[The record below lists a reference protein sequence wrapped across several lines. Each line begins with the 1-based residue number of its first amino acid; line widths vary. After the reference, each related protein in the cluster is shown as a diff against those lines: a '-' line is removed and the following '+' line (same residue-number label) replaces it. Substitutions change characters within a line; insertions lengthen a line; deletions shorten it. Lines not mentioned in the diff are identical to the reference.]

1 MKSFYEMNQILNE
14 SNNIANKPQYHNI
27 EILGWSLSKGTLP
40 PWGRT
45 GDDGINI
52 TSVFAGRASDPE
64 STRVYN
70 AALKLRKENP
80 NACEYIHENVKW
92 LRRNVRVK
100 AADYVRK
107 LQYIFM
113 TGKVLNY
120 GEEPPED
127 FVAPDVGGGPDG
139 NGSGSQPSGI
149 SGVPNQSA
157 AQVNKQVSAQPQKPQ
172 AGSKVVTCPHCKKQF
187 NI

>member
-1 MKSFYEMNQILNE
+1 MNQILNE

-40 PWGRT
+40 PWGFL
-45 GDDGINI
+45 GDAGIDI
-52 TSVFAGRASDPE
+52 TSVFAGRASDPD
-64 STRVYN
+64 STKVYN

-80 NACEYIHENVKW
+80 DALQYIHENIRW
-92 LRRNVRVK
+92 LRRMVRAK
-100 AADYVRK
+100 AADKVRN
-107 LQYIFM
+107 LQYSFM
-113 TGKVLNY
+113 TGKVSKF

-139 NGSGSQPSGI
+139 KGSGSQPSGI
-149 SGVPNQSA
+149 SGMPNQSA
-157 AQVNKQVSAQPQKPQ
+157 AQVNKQVSAQPQKHQ